1 MPCTDFGTRG
11 SNARTAFLP
20 DRDIGTSFAN
30 VGWFSSCSST
40 IYFRIELPRQNKKP
54 CRMTRQGRIILTINK
69 KESLNN
75 LCVLF
80 PLRNQQDSPPPDGT
94 GLPVLYG
101 RVPISI
107 CSIAC
112 KRIAQPAGTPQD
124 RSELCVDI
132 FNGYF
137 QFTAFEFRPIKK
149 FLPNRKVIDMITCV
163 GVLAQLG

>member
-1 MPCTDFGTRG
+1 
-11 SNARTAFLP
+11 
-20 DRDIGTSFAN
+20 
-30 VGWFSSCSST
+30 
-40 IYFRIELPRQNKKP
+40 
-54 CRMTRQGRIILTINK
+54 MTRQGRIILTINK

-94 GLPVLYG
+94 GLTVLYG

-124 RSELCVDI
+124 RSELCGDI
-132 FNGYF
+132 FNSRHSNF
-137 QFTAFEFRPIKK
+137 VP
-149 FLPNRKVIDMITCV
+149 
-163 GVLAQLG
+163 

>member
-1 MPCTDFGTRG
+1 
-11 SNARTAFLP
+11 
-20 DRDIGTSFAN
+20 
-30 VGWFSSCSST
+30 
-40 IYFRIELPRQNKKP
+40 
-54 CRMTRQGRIILTINK
+54 MTRQGRIILTINK

-80 PLRNQQDSPPPDGT
+80 PLRNQQDCPPPDGT

-124 RSELCVDI
+124 RSELCGDI
-132 FNGYF
+132 FNSLHSNF
-137 QFTAFEFRPIKK
+137 VP
-149 FLPNRKVIDMITCV
+149 
-163 GVLAQLG
+163 

>member
-1 MPCTDFGTRG
+1 
-11 SNARTAFLP
+11 
-20 DRDIGTSFAN
+20 
-30 VGWFSSCSST
+30 
-40 IYFRIELPRQNKKP
+40 
-54 CRMTRQGRIILTINK
+54 MTRQGRIILTINK

-124 RSELCVDI
+124 RSELCGDI
-132 FNGYF
+132 FNSRHSN
-137 QFTAFEFRPIKK
+137 FEFRPIKK

>member
-1 MPCTDFGTRG
+1 M
-11 SNARTAFLP
+11 AFLP
-20 DRDIGTSFAN
+20 DRDIGASFAN

-80 PLRNQQDSPPPDGT
+80 PLRNQQDSPPTDGT

-112 KRIAQPAGTPQD
+112 KRIAQPAGTP
-124 RSELCVDI
+124 
-132 FNGYF
+132 
-137 QFTAFEFRPIKK
+137 FEFRPIKK